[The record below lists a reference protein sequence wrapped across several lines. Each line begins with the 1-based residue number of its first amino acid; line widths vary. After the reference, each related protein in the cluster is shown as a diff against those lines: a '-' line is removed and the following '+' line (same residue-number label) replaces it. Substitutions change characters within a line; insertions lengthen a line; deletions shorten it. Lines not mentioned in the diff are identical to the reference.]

1 MNLLLT
7 QLLNINEVAVEDYRD
22 IGEHLVLIVEA
33 IKDSSTCPRCGQ
45 SSHNVH
51 QSHFHLARLY
61 RILYANVHRK
71 HVGAL

>member
-33 IKDSSTCPRCGQ
+33 IKDSAICPRCG
-45 SSHNVH
+45 
-51 QSHFHLARLY
+51 
-61 RILYANVHRK
+61 
-71 HVGAL
+71 